1 MSRLVEDGNLTQ
13 PDVETEYIDVDVL
26 EIEAI

>member
-1 MSRLVEDGNLTQ
+1 MSRLVEDDNLTQ